1 MTYQRLEKDA
11 VQILN
16 DAMVPNPAVDAR
28 QLILYATG
36 WSTAELLL
44 HLPDEVPEEVCAVFM
59 DCIRKREERIPLQH
73 ILGETEF
80 MGLRFYV
87 NEDVL
92 CPRQDT
98 ETLVEEVLRRVRPG
112 DRVLDLCTGSGCILV
127 SVLKLGGGR
136 SRIGG
141 DLRRIPLTGV
151 GCDISEPALEM
162 ARRNAW
168 RNGIE
173 ATRAAFYA
181 GDLFD
186 ALPRGSMEF
195 DVIVSNPP
203 YIRSGDIPDLMP
215 EVRDHE
221 PHTALDG
228 GADGLNF
235 YRRIMEK
242 AKQYLNM
249 DGYLF
254 FEIGYDQ
261 GETVSA
267 MLKEH
272 GFSDVRVFQDL
283 AGNDRVVMGQIRANY
298 KEMDYV

>member
-1 MTYQRLEKDA
+1 
-11 VQILN
+11 
-16 DAMVPNPAVDAR
+16 
-28 QLILYATG
+28 
-36 WSTAELLL
+36 
-44 HLPDEVPEEVCAVFM
+44 
-59 DCIRKREERIPLQH
+59 
-73 ILGETEF
+73 
-80 MGLRFYV
+80 
-87 NEDVL
+87 
-92 CPRQDT
+92 
-98 ETLVEEVLRRVRPG
+98 
-112 DRVLDLCTGSGCILV
+112 
-127 SVLKLGGGR
+127 
-136 SRIGG
+136 
-141 DLRRIPLTGV
+141 
-151 GCDISEPALEM
+151 
-162 ARRNAW
+162 
-168 RNGIE
+168 
-173 ATRAAFYA
+173 
-181 GDLFD
+181 
-186 ALPRGSMEF
+186 MEF